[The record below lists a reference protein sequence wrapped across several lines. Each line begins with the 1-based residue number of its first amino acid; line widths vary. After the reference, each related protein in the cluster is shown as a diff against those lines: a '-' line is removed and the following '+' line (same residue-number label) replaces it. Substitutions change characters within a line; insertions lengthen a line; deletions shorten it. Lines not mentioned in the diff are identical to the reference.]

1 MKNPG
6 YIWQKKNDKNFIP
19 KGKSSSQNR
28 LLPADKAP
36 PALQKCLRNLHY
48 LP

>member
-19 KGKSSSQNR
+19 KGKSSAQNF
-28 LLPADKAP
+28 LK
-36 PALQKCLRNLHY
+36 KNILREL
-48 LP
+48 